1 MDDEEKLAQS
11 KTAKQGLVAAL
22 VAYLCYGLLPIYIK
36 MIDSIPSIEVLAHRI
51 VWSVPFGLLII
62 LGRRQIPEIKR
73 ALKDF
78 RVMSFL
84 IFTAFLIGMNWYIY
98 IYSVQSDQVLQA
110 SLGYYINPLFYVI
123 VGVAFLG
130 EKLRLLQGI
139 AILFAG
145 IGVLILTFSTGVF
158 PWISITL
165 AASFTVYG
173 VIRKK
178 IAVGAMPGLFIETII
193 ICPCAFYY
201 FFFITN
207 SGFTFFTNNDLSMI
221 ILLLFAGPITVIPLL
236 CIAIALKKLR
246 LTTVGMMQFLSP
258 SMQFIVAVIYGEK
271 LTQANML
278 CFGFIWLAIAVFIYD
293 AVKVR
298 DVSLY

>member
-11 KTAKQGLVAAL
+11 KTAKQGLVAAS

-139 AILFAG
+139 AILFAS

-207 SGFTFFTNNDLSMI
+207 SGFTFFTNNDISMI

>member
-84 IFTAFLIGMNWYIY
+84 VFTAFLIGMNWYIY

>member
-207 SGFTFFTNNDLSMI
+207 SGFTFFTNNDISMI

>member
-139 AILFAG
+139 AILFAS

-207 SGFTFFTNNDLSMI
+207 SGFTFFTNNDISMI

>member
-139 AILFAG
+139 AILFAS

-178 IAVGAMPGLFIETII
+178 
-193 ICPCAFYY
+193 
-201 FFFITN
+201 
-207 SGFTFFTNNDLSMI
+207 
-221 ILLLFAGPITVIPLL
+221 
-236 CIAIALKKLR
+236 
-246 LTTVGMMQFLSP
+246 
-258 SMQFIVAVIYGEK
+258 
-271 LTQANML
+271 
-278 CFGFIWLAIAVFIYD
+278 
-293 AVKVR
+293 
-298 DVSLY
+298 

>member
-98 IYSVQSDQVLQA
+98 IYSVQSNQVLQA

-139 AILFAG
+139 AILFAS

-207 SGFTFFTNNDLSMI
+207 SGFTFFTNNDISMI

>member
-62 LGRRQIPEIKR
+62 LGRRQIPEIKQ

>member
-98 IYSVQSDQVLQA
+98 IYSVQSNQVLQA

-207 SGFTFFTNNDLSMI
+207 SGFTFFTNNDISMI

>member
-11 KTAKQGLVAAL
+11 KIAKQGLVAAL

-98 IYSVQSDQVLQA
+98 IYSVQSNQVLQA

-130 EKLRLLQGI
+130 EKLRPLQGI
-139 AILFAG
+139 AILFAS

-201 FFFITN
+201 FFCITN
-207 SGFTFFTNNDLSMI
+207 SGFTFFTNNDISMI

>member
-130 EKLRLLQGI
+130 EKLRPLQGI
-139 AILFAG
+139 AILFAS

-207 SGFTFFTNNDLSMI
+207 SGFTFFTNNDISMI